1 MELNRSKSRLKG
13 LMMFAAMAGVL
24 VIALVVL
31 NWLPTAFEKETIR
44 LYGSIDEVRVDL
56 DIKDIHVPSYFPQSF
71 GWPPSKILAQGKPFQ
86 AVLMEFND
94 LRDGSVGLVITQAV
108 SGELL
113 VREKIEISEVKETI
127 PYRLKGRDAVLVV
140 GLCDKGVPCSR
151 ISWSE
156 GRFNMDVVART
167 TPFELITIAESMLR

>member
-31 NWLPTAFEKETIR
+31 NWLPTAFQKETIR
-44 LYGSIDEVRVDL
+44 LYRSMDEVRVDL
-56 DIKDIHVPSYFPQSF
+56 DIKDIYVPSYFPQSF
-71 GWPPSKILAQGKPFQ
+71 GWPPSRILAQGKPFH
-86 AVLMEFND
+86 AVLMEFAD
-94 LRDGSVGLVITQAV
+94 LGDGSVGLVITQTA

-113 VREKIEISEVKETI
+113 VKKKIEIAEVKETI
-127 PYRLKGRDAVLVV
+127 PYKLKGRDAVLVV
-140 GLCDKGVPCSR
+140 GSCGNDIPCSR

-156 GRFNMDVVART
+156 GRFNIDVVART